1 MYLSPLRISILCLVY
16 MFCVSC
22 NDATDAEMKLLI
34 SNVSIID
41 VESGLLPNMDV
52 LISGNTIEKMGKDIS
67 VSNHV
72 KEIDGTGQYL
82 MAGLWDAHVHLSFE
96 PDIEE
101 SMLDLFLVNGITSIR
116 DTGGQIHK
124 VKKFKEEANQ
134 NPTHAPR
141 IKIAGPLVDGPP
153 RVYDGTAPGRPDI
166 SQGVNTVE
174 EAKKAVDDLVDQG
187 VDLIKAYEMLTPE
200 LFEAVVTTA
209 KGHGLKVTGHI
220 PLSMKVQQAANLG
233 MSSIEHMRNLE
244 MSMAED
250 ADKNVQERKAL
261 IAASQDSLGYPL
273 RSRLHSAYRDKSI
286 LTIDPDN
293 KNDVLSSLAKNNTWQ
308 IPTLA
313 LILSWRLAPWSDE
326 QWAETYA
333 YLPASAAA
341 TWDEGTASMRELPI
355 DPKREIFM
363 TWASEMIGEFKNY
376 NIPVMAGTDCPI
388 FFLTPG
394 FSLHRELEVLVEHG
408 KMTPAEAIK
417 SATINPALYFD
428 MQDQLGTV
436 EEGKIADLLLL
447 EKNPLDNIKHTTS
460 ISAVIKDGY
469 LHDAQAL
476 ATIKK
481 TLKSKGRI

>member
-1 MYLSPLRISILCLVY
+1 MNLSPLRLSLSCLVFMLCL
-16 MFCVSC
+16 SC
-22 NDATDAEMKLLI
+22 HDVTDTELKVLI

-41 VESGLLPNMDV
+41 VDAGILPNVDV
-52 LISGNTIEKMGKDIS
+52 LISGNRIEKIGKDLS
-67 VSNHV
+67 VSHV
-72 KEIDGTGQYL
+72 NEIDGTGKYL

-101 SMLDLFLVNGITSIR
+101 SMLDLFIVNGITSIR
-116 DTGGQIHK
+116 DTGGQIDK
-124 VKKFKEEANQ
+124 VKKFKEEASQ
-134 NPTHAPR
+134 KPTHAPR
-141 IKIAGPLVDGPP
+141 VKIAGPLVDGPP
-153 RVYDGTAPGRPDI
+153 RVYDGSSAGVPDI

-174 EAKKAVDDLVDQG
+174 EAKQAVDDLVEQG

-220 PLSMKVQQAANLG
+220 PLSMKVQQAADMG

-244 MSMAED
+244 MSMAKD
-250 ADKNVQERKAL
+250 ADKNVLERRAL
-261 IAASQDSLGYPL
+261 IAASQDSLGYSL
-273 RSRLHSAYRDKSI
+273 RSRLHTSYRNNSI
-286 LTIDPDN
+286 LSIDPEN
-293 KNDVLSSLAKNNTWQ
+293 KNNVLTSLAKNDTWQ

-313 LILSWRLAPWSDE
+313 LILSWRLAPWSDT
-326 QWAETYA
+326 QWAETYD
-333 YLPASAAA
+333 YLPASAAK
-341 TWDEGTASMRELPI
+341 TWEEGTASMRELPV

-394 FSLHRELEVLVEHG
+394 FSLHRELEVLVAHG

-417 SATINPALYFD
+417 SATVNPALYFD
-428 MQDQLGTV
+428 MQDELGTV

-447 EKNPLDNIKHTTS
+447 DKNPLENIKHTRS

-469 LHDAQAL
+469 VHDSQAL
-476 ATIKK
+476 ETLKQ
-481 TLKSKGRI
+481 TLKSKGRS